1 MPNLGLVVAPEVGP
15 GPPENHFWA
24 VFQPHQPPY
33 SPRSQPSTKH
43 TLRSLA
49 HWLTVE
55 DWPCYGAK
63 GPWSPKYCS
72 EVLHCED
79 AMRSK
84 HVKIV
89 KQLEN
94 YDLQI
99 LTFLPL
105 KVFFFLFLCSL
116 LANATSAVLLSPGI
130 FVAF

>member
-1 MPNLGLVVAPEVGP
+1 ME
-15 GPPENHFWA
+15 
-24 VFQPHQPPY
+24 Q
-33 SPRSQPSTKH
+33 
-43 TLRSLA
+43 
-49 HWLTVE
+49 
-55 DWPCYGAK
+55 K

-79 AMRSK
+79 AVRSK
-84 HVKIV
+84 NVKIV

-105 KVFFFLFLCSL
+105 KVFFFLFLFLCSL

>member
-1 MPNLGLVVAPEVGP
+1 ME
-15 GPPENHFWA
+15 
-24 VFQPHQPPY
+24 Q
-33 SPRSQPSTKH
+33 
-43 TLRSLA
+43 
-49 HWLTVE
+49 
-55 DWPCYGAK
+55 K

-79 AMRSK
+79 AVRSK
-84 HVKIV
+84 NVKVV

-105 KVFFFLFLCSL
+105 KVFFFSFCSL